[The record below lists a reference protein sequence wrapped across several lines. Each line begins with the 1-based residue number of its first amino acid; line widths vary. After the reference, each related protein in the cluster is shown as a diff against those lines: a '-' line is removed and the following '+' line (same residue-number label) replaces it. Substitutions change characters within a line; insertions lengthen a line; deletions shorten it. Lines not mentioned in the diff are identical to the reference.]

1 MNKKRYMALGIF
13 CILIS
18 SLGFALMQL
27 FVRLAGDLPSVQ
39 KTFFRNLIAT
49 GVALIPVLKN
59 RQRGVALKGSR
70 WLLLLRSIFGTVG
83 IVLNFFA
90 VEHLSLSDASI
101 LQKLSPFVVIILSLI
116 FLKEVVKPYQ
126 WAAVVLAFIGAIFV
140 IKPGGETFIS
150 VGALAGLCGAVMAG
164 SAYTC
169 LRALSLRGIRGEFI
183 IFFFSAF
190 SCISLLP
197 FVILQ
202 FQPMSGM
209 QMIYLLLVGL
219 AATMGQFGIT
229 FAYAFAPASRISVF
243 EYSQIVFAALLGFT
257 VLSQVP
263 DIYSIIG
270 YVIII
275 SVGIFMMLRGAKD

>member
-1 MNKKRYMALGIF
+1 MLGVF

-49 GVALIPVLKN
+49 GVALVPVLKS
-59 RQRGVALKGSR
+59 RRGFRDVKGS
-70 WLLLLRSIFGTVG
+70 WGLLLLRSALGTIG

-90 VEHLSLSDASI
+90 VEHLALADASI
-101 LQKLSPFVVIILSLI
+101 LQKLSPFILIVLSLI
-116 FLKEVVKPYQ
+116 FLKEPVRPYQ
-126 WAAVVLAFIGAIFV
+126 WAAVAIAFIGAIFV

-150 VGALAGLCGAVMAG
+150 VGALAGMGGAFAAG
-164 SAYTC
+164 AAYTC
-169 LRALSLRGIRGEFI
+169 LRGLSLRGVKGEFI

-197 FVILQ
+197 WVISGYV
-202 FQPMSGM
+202 PMSGE
-209 QMIYLLLVGL
+209 QIFYLIMVGL

-229 FAYAFAPASRISVF
+229 FAYSFAPAGKISVF
-243 EYSQIVFAALLGFT
+243 EYSQILFAAILGFF
-257 VLSQVP
+257 VLGQWP
-263 DIYSIIG
+263 DLYSFIG

-275 SVGIFMMLRGAKD
+275 SVGVFMMLKGKKGKA